1 MKYINHIVFIINV
14 FALLAL
20 LGSYLAPYISPAVLW
35 PIAFL
40 GLAFPLIFIINFCFV
55 FYWLL
60 QWDIR
65 IWYAI
70 AVLLLGSFHIYHFIQ
85 FGTKKTEQK
94 NNRINIISFNTHN
107 FGVYE
112 SDNIYD
118 SSVFFNVLR
127 DLNPDIMC
135 FQEFVDIKTDV
146 DTKMYK
152 QLFKEYK
159 HLYKVNVN
167 DNDSNPTGYSV
178 SIFTKYKIL
187 ESGLVERVN
196 AGVNCTIYCDL
207 VTDKDTIRVV
217 NTHLKSI
224 SFQQKDFETISEL
237 KNGDNQSKV
246 DFTSVKGIFARLKY
260 AFVSRSKQVDIIKNF
275 IDYSPYKVII
285 CGDFNDSPT
294 SYSYNMLRGDK
305 KDAFVESGSG
315 VSPTYIGKM
324 PNFRIDY
331 ILCDNAFQ
339 VFNYKPQKLNFSDHK
354 MISAT
359 LIY

>member
-1 MKYINHIVFIINV
+1 MV
-14 FALLAL
+14 ALV
-20 LGSYLAPYISPAVLW
+20 GSYIAPYISPAVLW

-55 FYWLL
+55 IYWLL

-65 IWYAI
+65 IWYTI

-85 FGTKKTEQK
+85 FGTKKTEQT
-94 NNRINIISFNTHN
+94 NNRINIVSFNTHN

-112 SDNIYD
+112 HDNIYD
-118 SSVFFNVLR
+118 SALFFNTLR
-127 DLNPDIMC
+127 NLKPDIMC

-159 HLYKVNVN
+159 NLYKVNVD

-187 ESGLVERVN
+187 ESGVVERVN
-196 AGVNCTIYCDL
+196 AGGNCTIYCDV
-207 VTDKDTIRVV
+207 VTNKDTLRII

-224 SFQQKDFETISEL
+224 SFQQGDFETFTGL
-237 KNGDNQSKV
+237 KNGNNQS
-246 DFTSVKGIFARLKY
+246 FFNLKGIKNIFARLKY
-260 AFVSRSKQVDIIKNF
+260 AFVYRSRQVDIVKTF

-315 VSPTYIGKM
+315 ISPTYIGKM

-331 ILCDNAFQ
+331 ILCHKSFQ

-359 LIY
+359 LLY